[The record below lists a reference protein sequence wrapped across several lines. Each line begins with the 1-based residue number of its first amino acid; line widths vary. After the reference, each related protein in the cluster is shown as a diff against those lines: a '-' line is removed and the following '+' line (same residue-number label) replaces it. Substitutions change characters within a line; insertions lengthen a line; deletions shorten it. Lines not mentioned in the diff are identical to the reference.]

1 VFKKDILKEKLID
14 GKAFAAAF
22 CERLARTTAQ
32 LKEKHGLVC
41 GLAVVLVG
49 EDPASQIYVRNKLK
63 KAESL
68 GIRTFAHMLPDS
80 TSHTELTALIDKLN
94 IDTEVHGI
102 LVQLPLPAQINK
114 SEIIER
120 INPMKDVDGFHPL
133 NVGRLNT
140 WQPCLIPCTPK
151 GAMML
156 IKSVLGENLTGKNA
170 VVLGRSDIVGKP
182 MAALLVKENCS
193 VTILHSKSQNI
204 PEMCRQADILV
215 CATGMPHIIHR
226 EYVKPGACV
235 IDVGIVRVNDK
246 ILGDVDLEDVIDKV
260 DHITPVPGGV
270 GPMTVA
276 CLMDNT
282 LEAACKQNG
291 INLEELIQCGQ
302 K

>member
-1 VFKKDILKEKLID
+1 VFKKDSLKEKLID

-22 CERLARTTAQ
+22 CDRLAGKIERLD
-32 LKEKHGLVC
+32 KDYGIVC

-49 EDPASQIYVRNKLK
+49 EDPASQIYVRNKIR

-68 GIRTFAHMLPDS
+68 GIRAFAHIIPSS
-80 TSHTELTALIDKLN
+80 TSHEELMTLIDQLN
-94 IDTEVHGI
+94 ADAQVHGI

-114 SEIIER
+114 AEVIER
-120 INPMKDVDGFHPL
+120 IDPMKDVDGFHPI

-140 WQPCLIPCTPK
+140 WQPCFIPCTPK
-151 GAMML
+151 GAML
-156 IKSVLGENLTGKNA
+156 LVKSVLGENLTGKNA

-204 PEMCRQADILV
+204 PEICRQADILV
-215 CATGMPHIIHR
+215 CATGMPHIVHKDYI
-226 EYVKPGACV
+226 KPGACV

-246 ILGDVDLEDVIDKV
+246 ILGDVDREDVIDKV
-260 DHITPVPGGV
+260 AYITPVPGGV

-276 CLMDNT
+276 CLMENT

-291 INLEELIQCGQ
+291 INLEELE
-302 K
+302 